1 MITFRPLWETLKKRN
16 ITTYDLIHHY
26 KMSKGMLDNLKHDRS
41 ITLRTLNDLCE
52 MFECDIKDVIEYTKD
67 K

>member
-1 MITFRPLWETLKKRN
+1 MITFKPLWETLGKKN

-52 MFECDIKDVIEYTKD
+52 MFECDIKDIIEYTKD

>member
-1 MITFRPLWETLKKRN
+1 MITFKPLWETLGKKN
-16 ITTYDLIHHY
+16 ITMYDLIHHY

-52 MFECDIKDVIEYTKD
+52 MFECDIKDIIEYTKD